1 MDTASPRSLYDGM
14 SSLKNKSTLACSSWK
29 VLRKPFSH
37 ASCFHIELS
46 MLDFLG
52 RLGEDECV
60 DGHRVYMYV
69 GIYYIDQTLPALRER
84 SLGKIRPLPAQE
96 ENMMET
102 KEEMKRQISQRFAIC
117 DRTLLS
123 DLDRSQQ
130 LASVGP
136 AASAAEFCP
145 LGSSFLGGKELAA
158 QKSAVLMDIP

>member
-1 MDTASPRSLYDGM
+1 MGIVSTCM
-14 SSLKNKSTLACSSWK
+14 SA
-29 VLRKPFSH
+29 F
-37 ASCFHIELS
+37 
-46 MLDFLG
+46 
-52 RLGEDECV
+52 
-60 DGHRVYMYV
+60 
-69 GIYYIDQTLPALRER
+69 YYIDQTLPALRER

-117 DRTLLS
+117 DRTLVS

-130 LASVGP
+130 LSVGL